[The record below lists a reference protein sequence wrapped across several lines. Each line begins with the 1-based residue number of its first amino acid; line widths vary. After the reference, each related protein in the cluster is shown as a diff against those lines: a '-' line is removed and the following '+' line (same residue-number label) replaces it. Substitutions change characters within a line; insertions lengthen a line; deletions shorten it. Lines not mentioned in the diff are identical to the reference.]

1 MVVKDVFNKIIE
13 AIRKNPYML
22 IRQNN
27 MIIRIVLDRLDLL
40 DLILKESLL
49 SPFFS
54 LELHQYQQNWKEM
67 MLLTLII

>member
-13 AIRKNPYML
+13 AIQKNPYML

-54 LELHQYQQNWKEM
+54 LESHQYHQNWK
-67 MLLTLII
+67 